1 MAKANVT
8 QQSQPLH
15 IENTVLVMGKKALN
29 INHAFDT
36 YRDMKLDGIVS
47 GSMSFIKAVL
57 SKGDWRIQ
65 PHAKATAD
73 EMKTVDALN
82 TSLIDSEGYTK
93 KRLLQEWLSSLDYG
107 CSLSEVV
114 AERHVGSGKFVFKGI
129 SPIHLTT
136 VQRFEMKEGR
146 LDKLHLNQAENDG
159 LVWDTSATQPVLN
172 GDKVLFIRI
181 ESDSDFPLGKSLL
194 YGAYTAWKTKKIL
207 QEYEAIGV
215 AKNLSGVLDIK
226 VPSDYIT
233 KYYTEPTSAEAI
245 YVDNMLQQ
253 AELLHA
259 GKGSYIL
266 TASDTQENG
275 VRLFEVSTVG
285 NAQGATYDV
294 GGAIARYNSEI
305 QLSLQTMVLSMG
317 STGGGSFAL
326 SDNSTYLM
334 TLFIE
339 NVRTTIVAE
348 FNKIL
353 RHMWAMNGHDMKR
366 VPYLEFDEV
375 EPLDWDE
382 FTKGWQRLLQAG
394 GITADKP
401 LEQYFR
407 DQLGAPAAD
416 YDQPLATKAT
426 ADPVQRLDPAKEA

>member
-1 MAKANVT
+1 MTKRSDVT

-15 IENTVLVMGKKALN
+15 IENTVLMMGKKALN
-29 INHAFDT
+29 INNAFAT

-57 SKGDWRIQ
+57 SKGDWKIAA
-65 PHAKATAD
+65 HDKATA
-73 EMKTVDALN
+73 EERKTVEALN
-82 TSLIDSEGYTK
+82 RSLEDAEGYTK
-93 KRLLQEWLSSLDYG
+93 KRLLQEWLSALDYG

-114 AERHVGSGKFVFKGI
+114 AERQEGKFVFKGI

-136 VQRFEMKEGR
+136 VQRFEMKEGK

-159 LVWDTSATQPVLN
+159 LVWDTSAVQPVLN

-194 YGAYTAWKTKKIL
+194 YGAWSAWKTKKIL

-215 AKNLSGVLDIK
+215 AKNLSGVLNIK
-226 VPSDYIT
+226 VPSEYIT
-233 KYYTEPTSAEAI
+233 KYYTEPASAEAV

-275 VRLFEVSTVG
+275 VRLFEVTNVG
-285 NAQGATYDV
+285 GESASTYDV
-294 GGAIARYNSEI
+294 GAAISRYNQEI
-305 QLSLQTMVLSMG
+305 QLSLQTMVLSLG
-317 STGGGSFAL
+317 ASGGGSFAL

-339 NVRTTIVAE
+339 NVRTTIVSE

-353 RHMWAMNGHDMKR
+353 RHIWAMNGHDERR

-394 GITADKP
+394 GVTADKP

-416 YDQPLATKAT
+416 YDQVLDTKPV
-426 ADPVQRLDPAKEA
+426 ADASERLESAKEK